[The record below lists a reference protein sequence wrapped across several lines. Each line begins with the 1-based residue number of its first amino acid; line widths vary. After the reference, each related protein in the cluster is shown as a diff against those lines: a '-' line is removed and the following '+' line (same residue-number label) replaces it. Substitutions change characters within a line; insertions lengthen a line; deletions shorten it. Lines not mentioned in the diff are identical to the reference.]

1 MRRFGMFGIVLFDL
15 LFFGIP
21 AILIALFGISVY
33 RYVSAVKQNKEIP
46 GTFSPEEIKKRR
58 IALIVFSVAAGVL
71 AAVVI
76 GFVWLL
82 FMAVAFM

>member
-1 MRRFGMFGIVLFDL
+1 MFGIMLYDI

-21 AILIALFGISVY
+21 AILLLLFAISLY
-33 RYVSAVKQNKEIP
+33 RYISAKKENREQP
-46 GTFSPEEIKKRR
+46 GTHSAEEIKKRKLF
-58 IALIVFSVAAGVL
+58 LIVFSVIAGVL

-76 GFVWLL
+76 AFIALL